1 MFAPDIMTY
10 VLGALVAILG
20 ALGLYTRGQHYKI
33 KSLDSEVKT
42 AEGKVVAANKVAKI
56 SKAKADLHKDVAK
69 TVVKNTNISK
79 EKVKQIQEKID
90 EIKDGEDF
98 TVVI

>member
-1 MFAPDIMTY
+1 MTPDIMTY
-10 VLGALVAILG
+10 IMAGLVAILG

-33 KSLDSEVKT
+33 KTLDTEVKT
-42 AEGKVVAANKVAKI
+42 ANGKVVAANKVAKI

-69 TVVKNTNISK
+69 TVVQNSNVSK

-98 TVVI
+98 TLVV

>member
-1 MFAPDIMTY
+1 MTPDITTY
-10 VLGALVAILG
+10 IMAVLAAILG

-33 KSLDSEVKT
+33 KTLDAEVK
-42 AEGKVVAANKVAKI
+42 AANGRVAAANKVAKI

-69 TVVKNTNISK
+69 TVVQNSSIAK

-98 TVVI
+98 TLVV